1 MPGLP
6 VPGADQQLAVTRSFK
21 KRIVIF
27 SHHAGVTGHWYD
39 EDVMSKTKRAYKTE
53 LKPNEGQ
60 KALLARHCGAARFA
74 YNWGLARKVESYQL
88 SGKSPG
94 AMDLHRELNALKKT
108 EYPWLYEVSK
118 CAPQEA
124 LRDLDRAFANFF
136 RRCELKQQ
144 GKYRGKVGFPR
155 FKSRKRSLGN
165 FRLTGA
171 VHVEKS
177 RIKLP
182 RLGWTR
188 LKENGYLRAEGDSIH
203 ILSATISERAGRW
216 FVSLQV
222 EEEKP
227 APVPASGPAVGID
240 LGVKTLAA
248 CSYGEG
254 AHVHHKNPRALYAGA
269 RKLRRLQ
276 KMLSRQEKG
285 SNRREATRKK
295 VARQHYHVA
304 CIRSDAIHQATSQI
318 VAKAKPPSER
328 PCVIGV
334 EDLNVSGMM
343 KNRSLAKAVADA
355 SMREFRRQ
363 LEYKC
368 AWYGIELVVVPRFEP
383 TSKACS
389 RCGWVK
395 KDLTLSDRTFRCEAC
410 GHTADRD
417 DNAADNI
424 RSLAVSSTERINGR
438 GGDVRPVDFEGR
450 TPVKRQLRRAG

>member
-1 MPGLP
+1 MK
-6 VPGADQQLAVTRSFK
+6 V
-21 KRIVIF
+21 
-27 SHHAGVTGHWYD
+27 
-39 EDVMSKTKRAYKTE
+39 KRAYKTE
-53 LKPNEGQ
+53 LKPNETQ
-60 KALLARHCGAARFA
+60 KNLLTRHCGAARFA

-88 SGKSPG
+88 TGKSPS
-94 AMDLHRELNALKKT
+94 AIDLHRELNALKKT
-108 EYPWLYEVSK
+108 ELSWLYEVSK

-124 LRDLDRAFANFF
+124 LRDLDRAFNNFF
-136 RRCELKQQ
+136 RRCELKSG
-144 GKYRGKVGFPR
+144 GKHKGRVGYPR
-155 FKSRKRSLGN
+155 FKSRKRGMGS
-165 FRLTGA
+165 FRLTGS
-171 VHVEKS
+171 VHVEER

-182 RLGWTR
+182 CLGWIR
-188 LKENGYLRAEGDSIH
+188 LKEKGYLPAESETVH
-203 ILSATISERAGRW
+203 ILSVTVSERAGRW

-227 APVPASGPAVGID
+227 EPVAASGPAVGID

-248 CSYGEG
+248 CSYGQDE
-254 AHVHHKNPRALYAGA
+254 HIHYENPRALYAGA
-269 RKLRRLQ
+269 RKLARLQ
-276 KMLSRQEKG
+276 KKLSRQEKG
-285 SNRREATRKK
+285 SNRREVTKK
-295 VARQHYHVA
+295 NIARQHYLIA
-304 CIRSDAIHQATSQI
+304 CVRSDAIHQATSQI
-318 VAKAKPPSER
+318 VAKAKPHSTR
-328 PCVIGV
+328 PRLIGI